1 MFSLLNTVVLTE
13 LIRHNAV
20 PPTLVIAYG
29 HAFSTVATD
38 DEQMSR
44 APVLLV
50 AEKGAREHKLDYSQ
64 LVAPRFSHSP
74 RRRMSPTCAFFTS
87 AIHWERGTSAI

>member
-38 DEQMSR
+38 DEPDVKSAGPSGGGER
-44 APVLLV
+44 RS
-50 AEKGAREHKLDYSQ
+50 GA
-64 LVAPRFSHSP
+64 
-74 RRRMSPTCAFFTS
+74 
-87 AIHWERGTSAI
+87 